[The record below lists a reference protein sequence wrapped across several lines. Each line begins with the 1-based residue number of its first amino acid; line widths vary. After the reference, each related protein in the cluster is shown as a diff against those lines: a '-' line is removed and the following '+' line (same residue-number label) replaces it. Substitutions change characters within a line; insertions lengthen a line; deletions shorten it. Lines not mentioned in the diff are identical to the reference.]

1 MSETQ
6 TAATTGAAC
15 ATPFAAT
22 VPGSVLMLGLRA
34 GLGTL
39 FVLSGAIKV
48 DLASLASVPSSTPT
62 AFAMA
67 ISKFEMGLSEPTI
80 TFMAWTIPW
89 VEIVAGLAL
98 LLGVMTRG
106 AAMIIAGLMVA
117 FSVGIASVIA
127 RDISTTCSCFGSIR
141 LICPTEVGPCHI
153 VRNVGFALVA
163 AAIWAL
169 GPGRLSIEH
178 ALRPRA

>member
-1 MSETQ
+1 VSER
-6 TAATTGAAC
+6 AAGSAQNAAC

-22 VPGSVLMLGLRA
+22 VPGSVLLLALRA

-48 DLASLASVPSSTPT
+48 DLASLASLPSSTPS

-67 ISKFEMGLSEPTI
+67 INKFEMGLSESTV
-80 TFMAWTIPW
+80 TFLAWAIPW
-89 VEIVAGLAL
+89 TEIVAGLAL

-106 AAMIIAGLMVA
+106 AAMIVAGLMVA
-117 FSVGIASVIA
+117 FSVGIASVIM

-141 LICPTEVGPCHI
+141 MICPTEVGTCHI
-153 VRNVGFALVA
+153 VRNAGFAVTA
-163 AAIWAL
+163 AVIWAL
-169 GPGRLSIEH
+169 GPGRLSLEWLLH
-178 ALRPRA
+178 RRA